1 MLRGKHKFLTE
12 HPHSSSELKILTLK
26 EKLIQDDQETLN
38 TKGGGWETAEEE
50 ITMNHEGQKKTSAN
64 LRKKTVL
71 SLINIY

>member
-1 MLRGKHKFLTE
+1 M
-12 HPHSSSELKILTLK
+12 
-26 EKLIQDDQETLN
+26 LN